1 MENTVGMSTEEIVS
15 FLEPSGLQIE
25 TYTPTAWGGHI
36 PFMFCLVNYM
46 RPRKYV
52 ELGSHY
58 GASFFAVC
66 QAIKQYKISCE
77 ATAIDLWQGDEH
89 AGIYDESVY
98 KDFTWLLNSRY
109 PEIGVALRKDFNEAV
124 KDFANESIDLLHID
138 GLHTYEAVKNDYN
151 TWLPKMS
158 KNGVILFHDTVVM
171 ERGFGVWKFWDEIK
185 GKYPS
190 FNFTHTHGLGV
201 IVLGTSISNPVFNL
215 INEVNQSEAFKR
227 SFDNFFTL
235 SGERAVS
242 DALLR
247 LKLQENHKDCS
258 LKLYA
263 KNIFRRMRK
272 VFLG

>member
-1 MENTVGMSTEEIVS
+1 MEKIVGISTEEMVG
-15 FLEPSGLQIE
+15 FLEPSGLAIE
-25 TYTPTAWGGHI
+25 TFTPTAWGGHI

-66 QAIKQYKISCE
+66 QVIKQNKINCE
-77 ATAIDLWQGDEH
+77 ATAVDLWQGDEH

-109 PEIGVALRKDFNEAV
+109 PEIGKALRKDFNEAV
-124 KDFANESIDLLHID
+124 KDFADKSIDLLHID
-138 GLHTYEAVKNDYN
+138 GLHTYEAVKNDYD

-158 KNGVILFHDTVVM
+158 ENGVILFHDTVVM

-185 GKYPS
+185 VKYTS
-190 FNFTHTHGLGV
+190 FNFIHTHGLGV
-201 IVLGTSISNPVFNL
+201 IVLGKSATNPMVNL
-215 INEVNQSEAFKR
+215 INEINQSEALKN

-235 SGERAVS
+235 TGQRAVN
-242 DALLR
+242 DALAR
-247 LKLQENHKDCS
+247 LKPDSTQKECS
-258 LKLYA
+258 LRHCLKRVIHKL
-263 KNIFRRMRK
+263 KRIFIS
-272 VFLG
+272 